1 MRATG
6 LCAWKGARDM
16 RAGVP
21 VFEIAYGAVACARLR
36 CANRAYKALQHHH
49 PTHFMGDKAEA
60 GDAYAS
66 AH

>member
-21 VFEIAYGAVACARLR
+21 VFEIACSAVACARLH
-36 CANRAYKALQHHH
+36 CVNRAYKALQHHH
-49 PTHFMGDKAEA
+49 PAHFMGDKTEA
-60 GDAYAS
+60 GDAYAG

>member
-16 RAGVP
+16 RAGVA
-21 VFEIAYGAVACARLR
+21 VFEIACSLACARLR

-49 PTHFMGDKAEA
+49 PAHFMGDKAEA
-60 GDAYAS
+60 GDAYAG
-66 AH
+66 AHQ